1 MLFELLDDYYPAP
14 NAALF
19 VLDAEARVLGC
30 GRGSFEL
37 TGLRDERAIG
47 RDARDLLGL
56 VADDGA
62 DLIGTV
68 IEWGVR
74 QLGKPAGIEAEG
86 DRPARVVVD
95 CFPAYDDD
103 GGVLLV
109 LTPSE

>member
-14 NAALF
+14 NAAIF
-19 VLDAEARVLGC
+19 VCDQAGRVLGC

-47 RDARDLLGL
+47 RDATELLGL
-56 VADDGA
+56 RSDDGT
-62 DLIGTV
+62 DILGTV
-68 IEWGVR
+68 REWGVR
-74 QLGKPAGIEAEG
+74 QLGKPASIAAEG

-95 CFPAYDDD
+95 SFPAYDPD